1 MDLFGHSWP
10 WISLAF
16 LGAFHGLNP
25 AMGWLFAVAL
35 GFQER
40 GLRAVVK
47 ALGPITLGHALAIA
61 MLAVPFGLLGLVIP
75 QEPLLMIIGLVLIG
89 FAAYKIVTRFRHPRW
104 VGMRVK
110 PHELMLWS
118 FLMATA
124 HGAGLMIV
132 PVLAGMRGDSMP
144 SAMADS
150 PHAEHMAGM
159 MHMSDPAVEKA
170 TENGDALGSAIA
182 AVMVHSMAMLA
193 VTGLIAVV
201 VFRKVGVDV
210 LRRAWINLD
219 LIWVGAFVV
228 AGAVTFSLGLWPLLP
243 I

>member
-1 MDLFGHSWP
+1 MDAFGQSWP

-40 GLRAVVK
+40 GLRAVIK

-61 MLAVPFGLLGLVIP
+61 MVAVPFGLLGLVIP
-75 QEPLLMIIGLVLIG
+75 QEPLLMIIGLVLLG
-89 FAAYKIVTRFRHPRW
+89 FAAYKIASRFRHPRW

-124 HGAGLMIV
+124 HGAGLMVV

-144 SAMADS
+144 AAMADS

-159 MHMSDPAVEKA
+159 MHMSEPAA
-170 TENGDALGSAIA
+170 QQASENGDALGSAVA

-219 LIWVGAFVV
+219 LIWVGAFAV
-228 AGAVTFSLGLWPLLP
+228 AGAVTFSLGLWPLLSG
-243 I
+243 